1 MMDPGRALSIA
12 DYAER
17 SGTERTTAVSV
28 GSLNVATVSV
38 GGHCCRMNGTV
49 DSKNIRD
56 IAGVS
61 KARF

>member
-1 MMDPGRALSIA
+1 MYPGRVLFIA

-17 SGTERTTAVSV
+17 SGTERTTAVAV

-38 GGHCCRMNGTV
+38 GGPCCRMNGAV